1 MHATVA
7 DARAWALEK
16 FKRARVQSPEISA
29 DLLLGLV
36 LGWDRVRVLSYR
48 EEVLADEDWIRFQ
61 ELVSRRL
68 KGEPLQYLR
77 GEQEFFGL
85 SFEVSPDVLIPRPET
100 EILAEKA
107 INLIRKDF
115 PSRCRLLDVG
125 TGSGCIAITIA
136 HEVPSS
142 IPVATDISM
151 SALRIACRNAARHGA
166 CVQFI
171 QSDLLRCFP
180 SRPCFDFILSNPPY
194 VALQECDTL
203 PSEVRNYEPHGALFG
218 GNSGMEIYD
227 RLIPEAAPRLAT
239 GGFLLV
245 EAGAGQAERIGRIIE
260 GAGLA
265 LEEVVDDLHGIPR
278 CLVGRKLQKIN
289 G

>member
-1 MHATVA
+1 MHTVA
-7 DARAWALEK
+7 SARAWALEE
-16 FKRARVQSPEISA
+16 FKQARVRSPEISA

-36 LGWDRVRVLSYR
+36 LGWDRVRVLSHR
-48 EEVLADEDWIRFQ
+48 EEAVADKDWMRFQ
-61 ELVSRRL
+61 ELVLQRL

-100 EILAEKA
+100 EVLVEKA
-107 INLIRKDF
+107 IDLIRENS
-115 PSRCRLLDVG
+115 PSGCRLLDVG

-142 IPVATDISM
+142 IPIGTDVSI
-151 SALRIACRNAARHGA
+151 SALRIARRNAARHRA

-171 QSDLLRCFP
+171 QSDLLECFHP
-180 SRPCFDFILSNPPY
+180 RPCFDFIVSNPPY
-194 VALQECDTL
+194 VALRECDTL

-227 RLIPEAAPRLAT
+227 RLIPEAPPRLAT

-245 EAGAGQAERIGRIIE
+245 EAGAGQSERIGRIIE
-260 GAGLA
+260 RAGLT
-265 LEEVVDDLHGIPR
+265 LEEVIDDLQGIPR
-278 CLVGRKLQKIN
+278 CLVGRKLRKIH